1 MALGLSVFVF
11 AQQATLPAAAH
22 NGQTL
27 PPNETARVVAMKAIA
42 GESGV
47 LIEWR
52 TSYELNNV
60 GFILY
65 REQGGR
71 RVQVNKS
78 IVPGAVLMV
87 GDGVPLLEGYAY
99 SAFDAEGT
107 PDAKYY
113 LESIAL
119 HGSITRHGVI
129 PVLSPPGLKRQPKSL
144 SQELKNAS
152 GDPQSIAG
160 QTQSSWPASFANEAQ
175 TAGSV
180 QDQWQIAAQ
189 PGLKIGV
196 RQDDW
201 YRLTQAQLVAAG
213 LDANTDARNL
223 RLFVNAQEVAIRVTR
238 ESGPLSP
245 SDFIEFYGVGLDVPW
260 SDKQVYWLTGGTQ
273 PGKRISIFGDVRHD
287 GPVMVPINPPPAI
300 IPPATPGSATN
311 PARPSTALPSLPGA
325 WSMPGSESVRNPL
338 SSRQELKVANES
350 DGGDASPATGTA
362 VAEVSARENVN
373 RASVDTK
380 NAGDATR
387 AKKVSEEQP
396 KTSPPSAVSKP
407 AAPIP
412 SAQVSKKRGR
422 RKARRSKRRRPL
434 MRKNHAETVASPA
447 ASFLQTVARQDRVNY
462 FAALQNGEAENYFGQ
477 ILGSGGP
484 TIQKL
489 LLTNIETAAAGP
501 AQLEVALQGIGS
513 PAQYDIVFN
522 EVPLGTMN
530 IFYREHPVATY
541 PIPMTLL
548 REWDHQ
554 PCLDPERPTY
564 KNLTCNDVKFVP
576 TSGSGI
582 SFVDYVR
589 LTYPHNYRAENNALR
604 FTARFTQT
612 VRVDGFTTPNVRVLD
627 LTDPALIQEVR
638 PIVESSASG
647 YAITIPASGERAK
660 GSRKLFAFADTQF
673 QQPASVAFNTPSN
686 LNATINGADLVI
698 IGYADFIHSADALVS
713 QRVGQGL
720 SVSQVDVEDVF
731 DEFAFGR
738 HTPYALRDFLSW
750 TAGNWAKGP
759 QYAILLGDAS
769 ADPRNYQAIGSFDF
783 VPTKLVDTAYLETAS
798 DDWLADFDDDGLGEM
813 ALGRLP
819 ARTLTEANTMIS
831 KIVNFQ
837 PATVPQS
844 ALLVADAQG
853 SYYFNFEEANDAV
866 AELLPP
872 TMTVQTVNRRTEPS
886 DAAAKANIISKLNS
900 GQALVNYSGHGN
912 INAWAGSI
920 LTSSDALALTNGT
933 DKLSFVVVMDCLNGY
948 FIEPRPL
955 GEGLAESLLKAQ
967 NGGAVA
973 AFASSGETLPDGQ
986 HQMSQLLY
994 QLLYSGPV
1002 IPLGDAI
1009 KQAKSATSDMDV
1021 RRTWIFFGD
1030 PTMKIR

>member
-1 MALGLSVFVF
+1 
-11 AQQATLPAAAH
+11 
-22 NGQTL
+22 
-27 PPNETARVVAMKAIA
+27 MKAIA

-60 GFILY
+60 GFFLY

-71 RVQVNKS
+71 RVQVNNS
-78 IVPGAVLMV
+78 IVPGAALMV
-87 GDGVPLLEGYAY
+87 GDGIPLLDGYAY

-113 LESIAL
+113 LESITL

-129 PVLSPPGLKRQPKSL
+129 AVLSSAGLKRQPKSL
-144 SQELKNAS
+144 SEEFKSAA
-152 GDPQSIAG
+152 GDAQSIAG
-160 QTQSSWPASFANEAQ
+160 QTQVSWPASFANQSQA
-175 TAGSV
+175 AGSV

-189 PGLKIGV
+189 PGLKISV
-196 RQDDW
+196 RQDGW
-201 YRLTQAQLVAAG
+201 YRLPQAQLLAAG

-238 ESGPLSP
+238 ESGPLSA
-245 SDFIEFYGVGLDVPW
+245 SDFIEFYGIGLDVPW

-273 PGKRISIFGDVRHD
+273 PGRRIPIFADVRHD
-287 GPVMVPINPPPAI
+287 GPAIGPINPPAI
-300 IPPATPGSATN
+300 LPPLTPGSTSN
-311 PARPSTALPSLPGA
+311 PPRPAGVLLSLPGGWPA
-325 WSMPGSESVRNPL
+325 PGSESVRHPPSPRL
-338 SSRQELKVANES
+338 ELKAANES
-350 DGGDASPATGTA
+350 DGGDAIRANRA
-362 VAEVSARENVN
+362 AAEQLSARENVSSS
-373 RASVDTK
+373 SVDTK
-380 NAGDATR
+380 DASDATGVE
-387 AKKVSEEQP
+387 KVKEEQP
-396 KTSPPSAVSKP
+396 KSGNPSSAVSKP
-407 AAPIP
+407 AAATPR
-412 SAQVSKKRGR
+412 AQAPKRRGR
-422 RKARRSKRRRPL
+422 RKARRSRRRRPL
-434 MRKNHAETVASPA
+434 VRKNHAETVAAPA
-447 ASFLQTVARQDRVNY
+447 VSFQQTVAKQDRLNY

-477 ILGSGGP
+477 ILGSAGP
-484 TIQKL
+484 TTQTL
-489 LLTNIETAAAGP
+489 SLTNIETAAAGP

-513 PAQYDIVFN
+513 PTQYDVFFN
-522 EVPLGTMN
+522 DVKLGTMS
-530 IFYREHPVATY
+530 IFYREHPVASY
-541 PIPMTLL
+541 PIPIASL
-548 REWDHQ
+548 REGS
-554 PCLDPERPTY
+554 
-564 KNLTCNDVKFVP
+564 NDIKFVP
-576 TSGSGI
+576 LGGSGI

-612 VRVDGFTTPNVRVLD
+612 AKVDGFTTPNVRVLD
-627 LTDPALIQEVR
+627 LTDPALIEEVR

-673 QQPASVAFNTPSN
+673 QQPASVTFNTPST
-686 LNATINGADLVI
+686 LNAAVNGADLVI
-698 IGYADFIHSADALVS
+698 IGYGDFIHSADALVS

-738 HTPYALRDFLSW
+738 HTPYALRDFLSL
-750 TAGNWAKGP
+750 TAGNWARGP
-759 QYAILLGDAS
+759 RYVILLGDAS

-783 VPTKLVDTAYLETAS
+783 VPTKLIDTAFLETAS

-819 ARTLTEANTMIS
+819 ARTLAEANTMLS

-886 DAAAKANIISKLNS
+886 DAAAKTSIINKFNS

-920 LTSSDALALTNGT
+920 LTSTDALALTNGT

-948 FIEPRPL
+948 FVEPRPL
-955 GEGLAESLLKAQ
+955 GEGLAESFLKAP

-1009 KQAKSATSDMDV
+1009 KQAKGATSDMDV

>member
-1 MALGLSVFVF
+1 MRRIRLSRKTGAVLIALGLSGFVF

-27 PPNETARVVAMKAIA
+27 QLNETAKVVAMKATA

-60 GFILY
+60 GFFLY

-78 IVPGAVLMV
+78 IVPGVALMV
-87 GDGVPLLEGYAY
+87 GDGVPLLEGSAY

-119 HGSITRHGVI
+119 HGAITRHGVI
-129 PVLSPPGLKRQPKSL
+129 AVLSSAGLKRQALSLPEEFKSAAGD
-144 SQELKNAS
+144 SQF
-152 GDPQSIAG
+152 IG
-160 QTQSSWPASFANEAQ
+160 QTQVSWPASFANQ
-175 TAGSV
+175 SLTAGSV

-189 PGLKIGV
+189 PGLKISV
-196 RQDDW
+196 RQDGW
-201 YRLTQAQLVAAG
+201 YRLTQAQLLAAG
-213 LDANTDARNL
+213 LDANTDAGNL

-245 SDFIEFYGVGLDVPW
+245 ADFIEFYGIGLDVPW

-273 PGKRISIFGDVRHD
+273 AGKRIPIFGDVRHD
-287 GPVMVPINPPPAI
+287 GPVIGPINPPAAI
-300 IPPATPGSATN
+300 APTSGSVSNPPPPSGVFLGQPG
-311 PARPSTALPSLPGA
+311 G
-325 WSMPGSESVRNPL
+325 WSVPGSESVRNPPAP
-338 SSRQELKVANES
+338 RQEPKVARES
-350 DGGDASPATGTA
+350 DGGDAGTA
-362 VAEVSARENVN
+362 NGSAAEELSARENAN
-373 RASVDTK
+373 TASVATK
-380 NAGDATR
+380 DAGNATGF
-387 AKKVSEEQP
+387 KKANEEHP
-396 KTSPPSAVSKP
+396 KPGNPPSAVSKSSGP
-407 AAPIP
+407 TP
-412 SAQVSKKRGR
+412 SAQVSKRRGR
-422 RKARRSKRRRPL
+422 RKPRRSRRRRPL
-434 MRKNHAETVASPA
+434 VKKNHAETVAAPA
-447 ASFLQTVARQDRVNY
+447 VSFLQTVAKQERLNY
-462 FAALQNGEAENYFGQ
+462 FAALQNGEAENFFGQ
-477 ILGSGGP
+477 VLGSASP
-484 TIQKL
+484 STQTL
-489 LLTNIETAAAGP
+489 SLTNIETAAAGP

-513 PAQYDIVFN
+513 PAQYDVFFN
-522 EVPLGTMN
+522 DVKLGTMN
-530 IFYREHPVATY
+530 IFYREHPVASY
-541 PIPMTLL
+541 PIPIASL
-548 REWDHQ
+548 RDGS
-554 PCLDPERPTY
+554 
-564 KNLTCNDVKFVP
+564 NDIKFVP
-576 TSGSGI
+576 QGSSGI

-589 LTYPHNYRAENNALR
+589 LTYPHSYRAENNALR
-604 FTARFTQT
+604 FSARFTQT
-612 VRVDGFTTPNVRVLD
+612 AKVDGFTTPNVRVLD
-627 LTDPALIQEVR
+627 LTDPALIEEVR
-638 PIVESSASG
+638 PIVESSPSG

-673 QQPASVAFNTPSN
+673 QQPASVTLNTPSS
-686 LNATINGADLVI
+686 LNATTNGADLVI
-698 IGYADFIHSADALVS
+698 IAYGDFLHSADPLVS
-713 QRVGQGL
+713 QRAGQGL
-720 SVSQVDVEDVF
+720 SVTQVNVEDIF
-731 DEFAFGR
+731 DEFACGR
-738 HTPYALRDFLSW
+738 HTPYAMRDFLVW
-750 TAGNWAKGP
+750 AAGNWTRGP
-759 QYAILLGDAS
+759 QYVILLGDAS

-783 VPTKLVDTAYLETAS
+783 VPTKLIDTAYLETAS

-813 ALGRLP
+813 AIGRLS
-819 ARTLTEANTMIS
+819 ARTLAEANTMIS

-853 SYYFNFEEANDAV
+853 TYYFNFEEANDAV

-886 DAAAKANIISKLNS
+886 DAAAKTNIINKFNS

-955 GEGLAESLLKAQ
+955 GEGLAESFLKAQ

-1009 KQAKSATSDMDV
+1009 KQAKGATSDMDV

>member
-1 MALGLSVFVF
+1 LGLSVFVF

-27 PPNETARVVAMKAIA
+27 KSNEAATVVATKATA
-42 GESGV
+42 NESGV

-60 GFILY
+60 GFFVY

-78 IVPGAVLMV
+78 IVPGAALML

-107 PDAKYY
+107 PDSKYY

-119 HGSITRHGVI
+119 HGSITRHGAI
-129 PVLSPPGLKRQPKSL
+129 AVLSGGGLKRQPLSLPEEFKSAAGD
-144 SQELKNAS
+144 SQFS
-152 GDPQSIAG
+152 AG
-160 QTQSSWPASFANEAQ
+160 QIQVSWPASFANQSQ

-196 RQDDW
+196 RQDGW
-201 YRLTQAQLVAAG
+201 YRLTQAQLLAAG

-223 RLFVNAQEVAIRVTR
+223 RLLVNAQEVAIRVTR

-245 SDFIEFYGVGLDVPW
+245 SDFIEFYGIGLDVPW
-260 SDKQVYWLTGGTQ
+260 SDQQVYWLTGGTQ
-273 PGKRISIFGDVRHD
+273 PGKRIPIFGDVRHD
-287 GPVMVPINPPPAI
+287 GPVIGPINPPPV
-300 IPPATPGSATN
+300 IPPTSGPTAN
-311 PARPSTALPSLPGA
+311 PPRPSGVFLGLLGG
-325 WSMPGSESVRNPL
+325 WSVPGSESVRNPPAPGQAL
-338 SSRQELKVANES
+338 RAASES
-350 DGGDASPATGTA
+350 AGGEASPANGTA
-362 VAEVSARENVN
+362 EELSARENAN
-373 RASVDTK
+373 TASVDAKVT
-380 NAGDATR
+380 DHATGSNR
-387 AKKVSEEQP
+387 VNEEHP
-396 KTSPPSAVSKP
+396 KPGNPPSVVSKP
-407 AAPIP
+407 AGPIP
-412 SAQVSKKRGR
+412 TVQVSKRRGR
-422 RKARRSKRRRPL
+422 RKPRRSRRRRPL
-434 MRKNHAETVASPA
+434 LKKNHAELVAAPA
-447 ASFLQTVARQDRVNY
+447 VSFLQTVAKQERLNY
-462 FAALQNGEAENYFGQ
+462 FAAMQNGEAENYFGQ
-477 ILGSGGP
+477 VLGTTSP
-484 TIQKL
+484 TTQTL
-489 LLTNIETAAAGP
+489 SLTNLETAAAGP
-501 AQLEVALQGIGS
+501 ARLEVALQGIGS
-513 PAQYDIVFN
+513 PAQYDVFFN
-522 EVPLGTMN
+522 DVKVGTMG
-530 IFYREHPVATY
+530 IFYREHPVASY
-541 PIPMTLL
+541 PIPIASL
-548 REWDHQ
+548 RDGS
-554 PCLDPERPTY
+554 
-564 KNLTCNDVKFVP
+564 NDIKLVP
-576 TSGSGI
+576 LAGSGI

-589 LTYPHNYRAENNALR
+589 LTYPHSYRAENNALR
-604 FTARFTQT
+604 FSARFNQT
-612 VRVDGFTTPNVRVLD
+612 AKVDGFTTSNVRVLD
-627 LTDPALIQEVR
+627 LTDPALIEEVR
-638 PIVESSASG
+638 PIVESSPSG
-647 YAITIPASGERAK
+647 YTITIPASGERAK

-673 QQPASVAFNTPSN
+673 QQPASVTFNTPSS
-686 LNATINGADLVI
+686 LNATTNGADLVI
-698 IGYADFIHSADALVS
+698 IAYGDFLHSADPLVS
-713 QRVGQGL
+713 QRAGQGL
-720 SVSQVDVEDVF
+720 SVTQVNVEDVF

-738 HTPYALRDFLSW
+738 HTPYALRDFLSR
-750 TAGNWAKGP
+750 TAENWMRSP
-759 QYAILLGDAS
+759 QYVILLGDAS

-783 VPTKLVDTAYLETAS
+783 VPTRLIDTAYLETAS

-813 ALGRLP
+813 AIGRLP
-819 ARTLTEANTMIS
+819 ARTLGEANTMIS

-872 TMTVQTVNRRTEPS
+872 TMNVQTVNRRTEPS
-886 DAAAKANIISKLNS
+886 DAAAKTNIINKFNS

-955 GEGLAESLLKAQ
+955 GEGLAESFLKAQ

-1002 IPLGDAI
+1002 MPLGDAI
-1009 KQAKSATSDMDV
+1009 KQAKGATSDMDV

>member
-27 PPNETARVVAMKAIA
+27 QPNESARVVFMKAVA

-60 GFILY
+60 GFFLY

-78 IVPGAVLMV
+78 IVPGAALMV
-87 GDGVPLLEGYAY
+87 GDGIPLLEGYAY
-99 SAFDAEGT
+99 STFDAEGT

-129 PVLSPPGLKRQPKSL
+129 AVLSSAGLKRQPLSL
-144 SQELKNAS
+144 SEEFKSAA
-152 GDPQSIAG
+152 GDSQSIAA
-160 QTQSSWPASFANEAQ
+160 QTQVSWPASFANQSQ

-189 PGLKIGV
+189 PGLKISV
-196 RQDDW
+196 RQDGW

-213 LDANTDARNL
+213 LDANTEARNL

-245 SDFIEFYGVGLDVPW
+245 SDFIEFYGIGLDVPW

-273 PGKRISIFGDVRHD
+273 PGKRISIFSDVRHD
-287 GPVMVPINPPPAI
+287 GPVIGPINPPVI
-300 IPPATPGSATN
+300 IPSVTPGSN
-311 PARPSTALPSLPGA
+311 SIPPRPSGVFPGLPGG
-325 WSMPGSESVRNPL
+325 WSVSGSEPVRNPP
-338 SSRQELKVANES
+338 SPRQELKAANES
-350 DGGDASPATGTA
+350 DGGDVSPANNRTA
-362 VAEVSARENVN
+362 AKELCGRENVTTP
-373 RASVDTK
+373 SVDTK
-380 NAGDATR
+380 EAGNATGF
-387 AKKVSEEQP
+387 KKANEEPP
-396 KTSPPSAVSKP
+396 KNNPSAVSKR
-407 AAPIP
+407 AAPTP
-412 SAQVSKKRGR
+412 GAQVSKSRRR
-422 RKARRSKRRRPL
+422 RKARRAKRRRPSV
-434 MRKNHAETVASPA
+434 RKNHAETFA
-447 ASFLQTVARQDRVNY
+447 AAAVSFLQTVAKQDRVNY

-477 ILGSGGP
+477 ILISSAP
-484 TIQKL
+484 TTQTL
-489 LLTNIETAAAGP
+489 ALTNIETAAAGP

-513 PAQYDIVFN
+513 PAQYDVFFN
-522 EVPLGTMN
+522 DVKVGTMGL
-530 IFYREHPVATY
+530 FYREHPVASY
-541 PIPMTLL
+541 PIPIASL
-548 REWDHQ
+548 REGS
-554 PCLDPERPTY
+554 
-564 KNLTCNDVKFVP
+564 NDIKFVP
-576 TSGSGI
+576 LGGSGI
-582 SFVDYVR
+582 VFVDYVR

-612 VRVDGFTTPNVRVLD
+612 ARVDGFNTPNVRVLD
-627 LTDPALIQEVR
+627 LTDPALIEEVR
-638 PIVESSASG
+638 PIVESSGSG

-673 QQPASVAFNTPSN
+673 QQPATVTPNTPSN

-698 IGYADFIHSADALVS
+698 IGYGDFIHSADALVS

-720 SVSQVDVEDVF
+720 SVSQVNVEDVF

-750 TAGNWAKGP
+750 AAGNWARGP
-759 QYAILLGDAS
+759 QYVILLGDAS

-783 VPTKLVDTAYLETAS
+783 VPTRLVDTAYLETAS

-819 ARTLTEANTMIS
+819 ARTLAEANTMIS

-866 AELLPP
+866 ADLLPP

-886 DAAAKANIISKLNS
+886 DSAAKANIINKFNS

-912 INAWAGSI
+912 INAWAGSM
-920 LTSSDALALTNGT
+920 LTSSDALTLTNGT
-933 DKLSFVVVMDCLNGY
+933 DKLPFVVVMDCLNGY
-948 FIEPRPL
+948 FIEPRPP
-955 GEGLAESLLKAQ
+955 GEGLAESFLKAP

-994 QLLYSGPV
+994 QLLYSSPV